1 MGMETGQYVAILGD
15 LSKIL
20 TSFRLFW
27 RSWGVREARP
37 LQEEVNRPSQPES
50 SLPNSVVACLDPVEM
65 R

>member
-1 MGMETGQYVAILGD
+1 M
-15 LSKIL
+15 

-50 SLPNSVVACLDPVEM
+50 SLPNSVVACLDPVEV

>member
-1 MGMETGQYVAILGD
+1 M
-15 LSKIL
+15 

-50 SLPNSVVACLDPVEM
+50 SLPSSVVACLDPVEV